1 MLNHP
6 APSTNQ
12 NWFKA
17 QPKRKNTSL
26 EISISRNTLIGII
39 VSLLIHALLLFF
51 YVRTPVQMNMGE
63 PGDQTLS
70 VQLSPLP
77 APKPQVPVLKPRAE
91 AKPAPVKNKKP
102 HKPRTSPPASPPVLA
117 ARTRTAPPIPTPA
130 PKAAPASNAAPTDMS
145 SYINAVRAKRA
156 AESGAP
162 PAEPQPSADEIRMAN
177 IKRNLQPQGGGGI
190 FQILRVG
197 NNTASFLFRG
207 WGNTYTSPLHE
218 TIYVQADGNADIQHA
233 VIRKMISI
241 IRQRQTGDFTW
252 ESMRLGRVVTLS
264 ARPEDNAGLEDFLM
278 SEFFGT
284 DLKPSAQ

>member
-6 APSTNQ
+6 VPSTDQ
-12 NWFKA
+12 NWFKT
-17 QPKRKNTSL
+17 QPKRKNTRL
-26 EISISRNTLIGII
+26 EISISRNTLVGII
-39 VSLLIHALLLFF
+39 VSLVIHALLLFF
-51 YVRTPVQMNMGE
+51 YVRTPVQMDMGE
-63 PGDQTLS
+63 PGEQTLS

-77 APKPQVPVLKPRAE
+77 APKPQIPVSKPQAE
-91 AKPAPVKNKKP
+91 TKPAPAKRRTTRKP
-102 HKPRTSPPASPPVLA
+102 KTSPPASPPVLA
-117 ARTRTAPPIPTPA
+117 AKSRTAPSIPSPA
-130 PKAAPASNAAPTDMS
+130 PETAPVSTAAPTDMS

-156 AESGAP
+156 AESGMP
-162 PAEPQPSADEIRMAN
+162 PAEPQPSADDIRMAN
-177 IKRNLQPQGGGGI
+177 IKRNLQSQGGGV
-190 FQILRVG
+190 FQILRMG

-218 TIYVQADGNADIQHA
+218 TIYVQADGNTDIRHA

>member
-6 APSTNQ
+6 VPSTDQ
-12 NWFKA
+12 NWFKT
-17 QPKRKNTSL
+17 QPKRKNTRL
-26 EISISRNTLIGII
+26 EISISRNTVVGII
-39 VSLLIHALLLFF
+39 VSLVIHALLLFF
-51 YVRTPVQMNMGE
+51 YVRTPVQMDMGE
-63 PGDQTLS
+63 PGEQTLS

-77 APKPQVPVLKPRAE
+77 APKPQIPVSQPQAE
-91 AKPAPVKNKKP
+91 TKPAPAKRRTTRKP
-102 HKPRTSPPASPPVLA
+102 KTSPPASPPVLA
-117 ARTRTAPPIPTPA
+117 AKSRTAPSIPSPA
-130 PKAAPASNAAPTDMS
+130 PETAPVSTAAPTDMS

-156 AESGAP
+156 AESGMP
-162 PAEPQPSADEIRMAN
+162 PAEPQPSADDIRMAN
-177 IKRNLQPQGGGGI
+177 IKRNLQSQGGGV
-190 FQILRVG
+190 FQILRMG

-218 TIYVQADGNADIQHA
+218 TIYVQADGNTDIRHA

>member
-6 APSTNQ
+6 VPSTDQ
-12 NWFKA
+12 NWFKT
-17 QPKRKNTSL
+17 QPKRKNTRL
-26 EISISRNTLIGII
+26 EISISRNTLVGII
-39 VSLLIHALLLFF
+39 VSLVIHALLLFF
-51 YVRTPVQMNMGE
+51 YVRTPVQMDMGE

-77 APKPQVPVLKPRAE
+77 APKPQIPVSKPQAE
-91 AKPAPVKNKKP
+91 TKPAPAKRRTTRKP
-102 HKPRTSPPASPPVLA
+102 KTSPPASPPVLA
-117 ARTRTAPPIPTPA
+117 AKSRTAPSIPSPA
-130 PKAAPASNAAPTDMS
+130 PETAPVSTAAPTDMS

-156 AESGAP
+156 AESGMP
-162 PAEPQPSADEIRMAN
+162 PAEPQPSADDIRMAN
-177 IKRNLQPQGGGGI
+177 IKRNLQSQGGGV
-190 FQILRVG
+190 FQILRMG

-218 TIYVQADGNADIQHA
+218 TIYVQADGNTDIRHA